1 MPIVVRRKNSLRNQM
16 LALILL
22 SLLAGIIGG
31 SLVGIAT
38 GHHGVP
44 AQSSAPTS

>member
-31 SLVGIAT
+31 SLVGLAT
-38 GHHGVP
+38 GRHGAP
-44 AQSSAPTS
+44 TQSSAPTT

>member
-1 MPIVVRRKNSLRNQM
+1 MPIVVRRKNHFRNQM

-22 SLLAGIIGG
+22 SVLAGVIGG

-38 GHHGVP
+38 GHHASAP
-44 AQSSAPTS
+44 QSSAPTS

>member
-1 MPIVVRRKNSLRNQM
+1 MPIVIRRKNSLRNQM

-31 SLVGIAT
+31 SLVGFVT
-38 GHHGVP
+38 GHHGSST
-44 AQSSAPTS
+44 QTSAPTS